1 MRPVDAVKK
10 LCPHA
15 KPNYAAAFESG
26 DALFAQHGVTTKLR
40 MCHFLARA
48 FQETGD
54 LTIEWESG
62 SYRADRIMQIFGVG
76 RHSANVTRAEAEQ
89 LAGDGPAL
97 FERVYGLGNPAK
109 ARELGNTRPGDGWRF
124 RGGGIL
130 QTTGGFNYRK
140 MGDRCGVDFYNHP
153 ELIVSAEH
161 ALKPALQEWTDG
173 NLNAYAD
180 RDDALAIGRGI
191 NLGNPKSPRMPNGYD
206 DQLAW
211 LRVLKRNVDG
221 VDLVAHPLVQPAP
234 VHDALWLQQ
243 SLNKLAY
250 GPIEEDGRIGPRTRA
265 AIKRFQADHPPLE
278 ADGISGPKTEAAL
291 AAALTTKGT

>member
-1 MRPVDAVKK
+1 MRPVDVVRR

-15 KPNYAAAFESG
+15 KPNYVAAFEAG
-26 DALFAQHGVTTKLR
+26 DALFAQHGITTKQRL
-40 MCHFLARA
+40 CHFLARA

-62 SYRADRIMQIFGVG
+62 NYRADRIMEIFGVG
-76 RHSANVTRAEAEQ
+76 HHSAKVTREEAER

-109 ARELGNTRPGDGWRF
+109 AQELGNTRPGDGWRF

-130 QTTGGFNYRK
+130 QTTGGFNYRR
-140 MGDRCGVDFYNHP
+140 MGEKCGVDFYGHP
-153 ELIVSAEH
+153 ELVLSAEH

-173 NLNAYAD
+173 GLNAYAD

-191 NLGNPKSPRMPNGYD
+191 NLGNPRSPKTPNGYD

-211 LRVLKRNVDG
+211 LRTLKRTVDD
-221 VDLVAHPLVQPAP
+221 VDLGGGPAEP
-234 VHDALWLQQ
+234 PHDALWLQQ
-243 SLNKLAY
+243 ALNKLAY
-250 GPIEEDGRIGPRTRA
+250 GPLDEDGRIGPRTRTA
-265 AIKRFQADHPPLE
+265 VKAFQAGHPPLD
-278 ADGISGPKTEAAL
+278 ADGIPGPRTEAAL
-291 AAALTTKGT
+291 IAALNQGAKR